1 MDWWIILIIVIAS
14 LLFLFIVAELVIG
27 LYVTHLMI
35 HPYCTPIDEALEYD
49 FKHNKITK
57 DEFEND
63 FKFEHYYID
72 SNHGYKIK
80 CSYIPKKINVSFSDG
95 NE

>member
-49 FKHNKITK
+49 FKHNKI
-57 DEFEND
+57 
-63 FKFEHYYID
+63 
-72 SNHGYKIK
+72 
-80 CSYIPKKINVSFSDG
+80 
-95 NE
+95 

>member
-57 DEFEND
+57 DEFENETKASTYLGSSACT
-63 FKFEHYYID
+63 FK
-72 SNHGYKIK
+72 GK
-80 CSYIPKKINVSFSDG
+80 CQYCITIL
-95 NE
+95 